1 MRPSRAAGRSVR
13 DNWLLETYFGHFSSL
28 RRAVSDVRR
37 LMVRSLTD
45 ESREDLKAIGPIE
58 ARRKRDQVSEMR
70 PHVVENEQEH
80 IRGTCT

>member
-1 MRPSRAAGRSVR
+1 M
-13 DNWLLETYFGHFSSL
+13 
-28 RRAVSDVRR
+28 SDVRR